1 MVIVL
6 QKSDFVVWKKSFQ
19 LSYKNRDRAGGH
31 QCNLNHEW
39 DKADRKKLRR
49 QRNKVIA
56 LGLQEHYLTIE
67 EQQAEWDKA
76 CCCDEHP
83 WSRWFGFEEFIEDES
98 WDDPYGYS
106 EFEGEEKD
114 DFEDYDYIDPDSPED
129 LDTFMDR
136 FDDFLNDRGYDIHE

>member
-1 MVIVL
+1 MTSWPWSLSMVIVL

-98 WDDPYGYS
+98 WDDPYGY
-106 EFEGEEKD
+106 
-114 DFEDYDYIDPDSPED
+114 
-129 LDTFMDR
+129 
-136 FDDFLNDRGYDIHE
+136 